1 MPFSVSTTEL
11 VLVICHIFLDK
22 IHFSVHI
29 ILQFSCKPPQIPV
42 VTIITKKECN
52 IYTFYIYI
60 YIVIGYFVKNLAK
73 LLDGVVISASTL
85 FAQQPAG
92 TIA

>member
-11 VLVICHIFLDK
+11 VLVICHIFLEK

-42 VTIITKKECN
+42 VTMITKKECN

-60 YIVIGYFVKNLAK
+60 YIYIYIVIGYFLKNLAK

-85 FAQQPAG
+85 FA
-92 TIA
+92 